1 MQTGLDHLT
10 TGSLLQG
17 TVSLWEQIGSRGKAS
32 SAVSCIQIK
41 CRSRILSIKRAT
53 AACELTWMKLL
64 MSEIGATQGDPI
76 DYAL

>member
-10 TGSLLQG
+10 TVYYWVLCLYGSKLDLVEKQ
-17 TVSLWEQIGSRGKAS
+17 E
-32 SAVSCIQIK
+32 AVSCIQIK